1 MFGVIRGERI
11 DHPSTGRVVTRW
23 RVLAPVVLF
32 AVAAALGAL
41 SAWAGSG
48 SSSPGLAAI
57 RICNGVRPGA
67 GYRYVVLQA
76 WQYGQIPAI
85 KRQSPGTQV
94 LVYKDMASTRDDATQ
109 RQTELSTGVGYA
121 YANRYHPEWF
131 LKDTS
136 GRRVNWADW
145 PHSWQMDIGSRS
157 YQRVWA
163 RNVARDLR
171 RRGWDGVFV
180 DGISRTMQYPWYLN
194 GRVLAKYPGPND
206 YARANTRFLRR
217 VGVALRRRHLVVG
230 NINDATPALWR
241 RWIRF
246 TSGVSKEWWTKSS
259 ATRGAGMLTG
269 AEWAY
274 QMQLLREAE
283 ARHKIFIAITNGP
296 ADDAPAMDYARA
308 SFLLFA
314 RGGRTAFSYAPVCGV
329 EPTTPRWRQDV
340 GAATGPAAQNGAVW
354 LRRFANGIVVVNPSG
369 SATATVPLGGQYIQ
383 PNGTAVT
390 SLLLGPHSGAV
401 LRKP

>member
-1 MFGVIRGERI
+1 M
-11 DHPSTGRVVTRW
+11 TRW
-23 RVLAPVVLF
+23 RVLAPIAVLAAA
-32 AVAAALGAL
+32 AVATLTA
-41 SAWAGSG
+41 SAGSG
-48 SSSPGLAAI
+48 GSPGLAAL
-57 RICNGVRPGA
+57 RICSDSRTGA

-76 WQYGQIPAI
+76 WEYGQIAAI
-85 KRQSPGTQV
+85 KRRSPGTQV
-94 LVYKDMASTRDDATQ
+94 LVYKDMASTRDDTT
-109 RQTELSTGVGYA
+109 RQTDIPTGVSYG

-157 YQRVWA
+157 YQRTWI
-163 RNVARDLR
+163 RNVAREVR
-171 RRGWDGVFV
+171 RRGWDGVFL
-180 DGISRTMQYPWYLN
+180 DGISRTMQYPWYLD

-217 VGVALRRRHLVVG
+217 VGPKLRRRGLVVG
-230 NINDATPALWR
+230 NINDATLPLWR

-246 TSGVSKEWWTKSS
+246 TSGVSKEWWTKSN
-259 ATRGAGMLTG
+259 AGRDTGMLTG
-269 AEWAY
+269 ADWAY
-274 QMQLLREAE
+274 QMQLLREAQ
-283 ARHKIFIAITNGP
+283 ARHKIFIAIAYGP
-296 ADDAPAMDYARA
+296 ADDVPAMDYARA

-314 RGGRTAFSYAPVCGV
+314 RGSRTAFSYAPLCGV
-329 EPTTPRWRQDV
+329 EPSTPRWRQDV
-340 GAATGPAAQNGAVW
+340 GTASGPPSQNGAAW
-354 LRRFANGIVVVNPSG
+354 QRRFANGIVLVNPTG
-369 SATATVPLGGQYIQ
+369 SATVTVPLGGQYVQ

>member
-1 MFGVIRGERI
+1 M
-11 DHPSTGRVVTRW
+11 TRW
-23 RVLAPVVLF
+23 RVLAPIAVLAAA
-32 AVAAALGAL
+32 AVATLTA
-41 SAWAGSG
+41 SAGSG
-48 SSSPGLAAI
+48 GSPGLAAL
-57 RICNGVRPGA
+57 RICSDSRTGA

-76 WQYGQIPAI
+76 WEYGQIAAI
-85 KRQSPGTQV
+85 KRRSPGTQV
-94 LVYKDMASTRDDATQ
+94 LVYKDMASTRDDTT
-109 RQTELSTGVGYA
+109 RQTDIPTGVSYG

-157 YQRVWA
+157 YQRTWM
-163 RNVARDLR
+163 RNVAREVR
-171 RRGWDGVFV
+171 RRGWDGVFL
-180 DGISRTMQYPWYLN
+180 DGISRTMQYPWYLD

-217 VGVALRRRHLVVG
+217 VGPKLRRRGLVVG
-230 NINDATPALWR
+230 NINDATLPLWR

-246 TSGVSKEWWTKSS
+246 TSGVSKEWWTKSN
-259 ATRGAGMLTG
+259 AGRDTGMLTG
-269 AEWAY
+269 ADWAY
-274 QMQLLREAE
+274 QTQLLREAQ
-283 ARHKIFIAITNGP
+283 ARHKIFIAIAYGP
-296 ADDAPAMDYARA
+296 ADDVPAMDYARA

-314 RGGRTAFSYAPVCGV
+314 RGSRTAFSYAPLCGV
-329 EPTTPRWRQDV
+329 EPSTPRWRQDV
-340 GAATGPAAQNGAVW
+340 GTASGPPSQNGAAW
-354 LRRFANGIVVVNPSG
+354 QRRFANGIVLVNPTG
-369 SATATVPLGGQYIQ
+369 SATVTVPLGGQYVQ